1 MLHVVCESCLLC
13 CAGKVTN
20 KADIYSFGV
29 VIWEICTL
37 ERPAWRGMLRDIRC
51 ALLVPLQHTLHMYPL

>member
-1 MLHVVCESCLLC
+1 MCWS
-13 CAGKVTN
+13 AGKVTN

-37 ERPAWRGMLRDIRC
+37 ERPTWRGNLRDIRC
-51 ALLVPLQHTLHMYPL
+51 ASCSAQLMAR

>member
-1 MLHVVCESCLLC
+1 MCLWS
-13 CAGKVTN
+13 AGKVTN

-37 ERPAWRGMLRDIRC
+37 ERPAWRGNLRDIKC
-51 ALLVPLQHTLHMYPL
+51 ASVRP

>member
-1 MLHVVCESCLLC
+1 M
-13 CAGKVTN
+13 TN

-37 ERPAWRGMLRDIRC
+37 ERPAWRGNLRDIKYVLPQYC
-51 ALLVPLQHTLHMYPL
+51 ISVMALPAFRAS